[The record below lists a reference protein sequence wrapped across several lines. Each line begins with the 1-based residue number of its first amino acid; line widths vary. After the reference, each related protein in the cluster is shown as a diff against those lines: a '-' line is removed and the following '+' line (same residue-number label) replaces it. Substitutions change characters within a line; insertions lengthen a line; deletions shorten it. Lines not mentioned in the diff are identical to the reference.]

1 MRAVVPIENIG
12 TGACVAGS
20 KAGGGGKAQ
29 QVAMAT
35 DASAR
40 NKGHIA
46 VPTHTG
52 SRQLFSSI
60 LAQINE
66 KSE

>member
-1 MRAVVPIENIG
+1 MRTVVPIENIG
-12 TGACVAGS
+12 TDACVAGG
-20 KAGGGGKAQ
+20 KAGGEAKAQ

-52 SRQLFSSI
+52 SRQLLSSI
-60 LAQINE
+60 FAEN
-66 KSE
+66 